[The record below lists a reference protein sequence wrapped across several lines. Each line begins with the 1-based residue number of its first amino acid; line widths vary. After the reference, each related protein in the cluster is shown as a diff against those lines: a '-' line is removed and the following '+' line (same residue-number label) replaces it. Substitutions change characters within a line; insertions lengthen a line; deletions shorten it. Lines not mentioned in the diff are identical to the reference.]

1 MPIIVGSGMRPI
13 ITAVTANP
21 GSITN
26 ATTLALDLTVAGAVP
41 GMVFIIQAPSLEADL
56 ICQGV
61 GHCATA
67 GTVVARIGN
76 ISGAPINPAEQVFN
90 VIAL

>member
-1 MPIIVGSGMRPI
+1 MPIIVGSGMRPGVI
-13 ITAVTANP
+13 AVTANP

-26 ATTLALDLTVAGAVP
+26 ATTLALDLAVP
-41 GMVFIIQAPSLEADL
+41 GSIPGNVFFIQAPSLEADL
-56 ICQGV
+56 ILQGI

-76 ISGAPINPAEQVFN
+76 ISASPINPASQVFN
-90 VIAL
+90 VITL